1 MSKTQSKIQKISITP
16 ENQKALLDRFL
27 RYTAIDTQS
36 ENDVDR
42 YPSTEKQK
50 VLGRILVQ
58 ELKDLGL
65 SDASMDSYGYVT
77 ATLKGNVSA
86 VPAIGFIAHLDTA
99 PDVSGENVKAI
110 VHQNYRGG
118 EIRFSGAPE
127 LILSPED
134 CPALADCIGED
145 VITSDGTTLLGGD
158 DKAGIAAIMTFIE
171 MLGDL
176 GDVPR
181 GDIHIA
187 FTPDEEVGRG
197 TEFFDTERFGVR
209 YAYTVDGGTRGEL
222 SAETFNANTA
232 IVTIG
237 GINIHPGKAKDIMVN
252 AIQVLGDFLKR
263 LPRELTPQETE
274 DREGFIH
281 PISLEGGVDKVVVK
295 MILRD
300 FDPEGLD
307 KQKAILEEALEATRV
322 LHPRAKLE
330 LEIKE
335 SYRNM
340 RLHLEQDPRV
350 VQFAMDAMEEAGL
363 TPVSLPIRGGTDGAE
378 LSRKGVLT
386 PNLFYGGSNFHSFTE
401 WVSLQQMCQASEV
414 LVRLARIWAERGKK

>member
-1 MSKTQSKIQKISITP
+1 MNP
-16 ENQKALLDRFL
+16 EHQKALLERFL

-50 VLGRILVQ
+50 VLGEILVQ

-77 ATLKGNVSA
+77 ATLKGNVPS

-110 VHQNYRGG
+110 VHENYRGG

-127 LILSPED
+127 LGLSPED
-134 CPALADCIGED
+134 CSALADCVGED
-145 VITSDGTTLLGGD
+145 IITSDGTTLLGGD
-158 DKAGIAAIMTFIE
+158 DKAGIAAIMTAVE
-171 MLGDL
+171 MLGELDL
-176 GDVPR
+176 PR
-181 GDIHIA
+181 GDIRIA

-209 YAYTVDGGTRGEL
+209 YAYTVDGGMKGEL

-237 GINIHPGKAKDIMVN
+237 GINIHPGKAKDVMVN
-252 AIQVLGDFLKR
+252 AIQVLGDFLKK

-281 PISLEGGVDKVVVK
+281 PVSVEGGVDKVVVK

-300 FDPEGLD
+300 FDLEGLT
-307 KQKAILEEALEATRV
+307 KQKAILEEAIAATKV
-322 LHPRAKLE
+322 LYPRAKLD

-340 RLHLEQDPRV
+340 RLHLEKDPRV
-350 VQFAMDAMEEAGL
+350 VQFALDAMEEAGL